1 MKKLLISML
10 AVATLASCAKE
21 ETLSFDKGEAI
32 QFGNAFV
39 DNATRATDPSYSGTT
54 TDFTSFQVWGTVKA
68 TETATP
74 VAIYAGAT
82 VTGTVGSTTV
92 DGVTTPNVWTCGGVK
107 QYWIKDALYN
117 FAALAN
123 AGTVTLGADLLP
135 KTVTYTA
142 NQTDLVY
149 AKSAQYTGKASGND
163 LVAFTFQHLL
173 SKVNFTVVNGSQSA
187 TGYSFQVRDIEIAGA
202 SAGTCDVTTTP
213 VTWTATANNGYTIDT
228 ITVDNT
234 TASKDCGT
242 ALLVVPGNVT
252 VSFNVDIIVGGQVL
266 GTKGYTSEV
275 TTLAPAHSY
284 NFVVTPTVGEE
295 IKFSVANDP
304 SWTNGGDITIQ

>member
-1 MKKLLISML
+1 MKKILISML
-10 AVATLASCAKE
+10 AVAALVSCSKE
-21 ETLSFDKGEAI
+21 ESIRVDQGEAI
-32 QFGNAFV
+32 EFGNAFV
-39 DNATRATDPSYSGTT
+39 DNATRATDPSYSGTA
-54 TDFTSFQVWGTVKA
+54 DFTSFQVWGTVKA
-68 TETATP
+68 NETANP
-74 VAIYAGAT
+74 VAIYEGAT
-82 VTGTVGSTTV
+82 VSGTVG
-92 DGVTTPNVWTCGGVK
+92 PNSVWTCGVK

-123 AGTVTLGADLLP
+123 AGTVTLGTDLLP

-149 AKSAQYTGKASGND
+149 AKSAQYKGKASGNE

-187 TGYSFQVRDIEIAGA
+187 TGYSFQVRNIKIAGA

-213 VTWTATANNGYTIDT
+213 VTWAATAEDGYTIAN
-228 ITVDNT
+228 ITVDNA

-242 ALLVVPGNVT
+242 ALLVVPGEVT
-252 VSFNVDIIVGGQVL
+252 VSFNVDILVDGVVL
-266 GTKGYTSEV
+266 GTKEYTSAV
-275 TTLAPAHSY
+275 TTLAPANSY

-295 IKFSVANDP
+295 IKFTVANDP
-304 SWTNGGDITIQ
+304 TWADETGVTIQ